1 MIFERDEPVDQPLS
15 SVHYQIILKIKNIW
29 KKYFWTRSHLSRGGS
44 YGIGRA
50 TAIAFARRGAT
61 VVIADCSEDKEGT
74 TLRRVKEAGGEGM
87 FIQCNVGDAAQV
99 KEAIKKNDRHL
110 WAFGL
115 CFQQCRY

>member
-1 MIFERDEPVDQPLS
+1 MEKIFLDKVAF
-15 SVHYQIILKIKNIW
+15 I
-29 KKYFWTRSHLSRGGS
+29 TGGS

-74 TLRRVKEAGGEGM
+74 TLRRVKEAGGEGI

-99 KEAIKKNDRHL
+99 KEAIKKNDSHL